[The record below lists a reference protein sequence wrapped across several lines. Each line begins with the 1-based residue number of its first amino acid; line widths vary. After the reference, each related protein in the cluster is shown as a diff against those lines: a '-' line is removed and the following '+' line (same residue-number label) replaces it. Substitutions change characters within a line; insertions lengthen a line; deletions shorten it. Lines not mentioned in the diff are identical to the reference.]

1 MAEYYLTIK
10 ALHVGSVIA
19 SVALF
24 ALRGLLVLIGRPTLG
39 NHAVPRYLSYT
50 IDTFL
55 LTFALMLWTILK
67 LDPVTHAWLGVKLV
81 LLVVYIG
88 LGSLA
93 LKRAQSTGMRMA
105 AYAGAL
111 AVVFVMFGVAR
122 AHHPLGWLRW
132 WEWL

>member
-24 ALRGLLVLIGRPTLG
+24 ALRGLLLLGGRPSVG
-39 NHAVPRYLSYT
+39 NHAALRYLSYT

-67 LDPVTHAWLGVKLV
+67 PDPVVHAWLGTKLV
-81 LLVVYIG
+81 LLVAYIG

-93 LKRAQSTGMRMA
+93 LKRARTTSVRA
-105 AYAGAL
+105 VAYVAAL
-111 AVVFVMFGVAR
+111 AVVFAMVGIAK

-132 WEWL
+132 WELL

>member
-10 ALHVGSVIA
+10 ALHVASVLA

-24 ALRGLLVLIGRPTLG
+24 ALRGLLVIGGRPAIG
-39 NHAVPRYLSYT
+39 NHAAVRYLSYT

-67 LDPVTHAWLGVKLV
+67 LDPMVHAWLGVKLL

-88 LGSLA
+88 LGSVA
-93 LKRAQSTGMRMA
+93 LKRARTTTGRA
-105 AYAGAL
+105 AAWAAAL
-111 AVVFVMFGVAR
+111 AVVFAMYGIAR

-132 WEWL
+132 WEIL